1 MSRHKGLSHR
11 FSSRTKSIAIYTGAA
26 PENVERRCWGGARS
40 MTGATGQ
47 LIVNM
52 TKTGCCYYYYF
63 IWIIKSLY
71 RRISNVYGECG
82 SIIALSLS
90 VWGHARNYF
99 YLFIFPAERAYTPVI
114 FGYAFCRIM
123 QSAWMKR
130 LTTMNQLR
138 DIRNKSAESLK
149 TNNNNKKKYIYIY
162 SLIM

>member
-26 PENVERRCWGGARS
+26 PENVERRCWAGARS

-52 TKTGCCYYYYF
+52 TKTGCYYYYYF

-99 YLFIFPAERAYTPVI
+99 YLFIFSCGKSLYSCHFWICFLSYHAVSVNEAPHNNEPAQRH
-114 FGYAFCRIM
+114 
-123 QSAWMKR
+123 
-130 LTTMNQLR
+130 
-138 DIRNKSAESLK
+138 
-149 TNNNNKKKYIYIY
+149 KK
-162 SLIM
+162 